1 MLGNVSFVQLIAFV
15 VLSYSMAAGGQKP
28 VSKPATPTP
37 EQVAWQNME
46 VGMFIHFGSR
56 TWTGSD
62 KVALSLDKMNPS
74 KLNTDQWVAAAEAM
88 GAKYIVFV
96 AKHKTGFCM
105 WQTNTT
111 DFSVKSIPWRNGKG
125 DVLADLAE
133 SCRKRGI
140 KLGVYLSPTDHH
152 FGSRSRGRCKTKEA
166 QDRYNKIFRQQL
178 TEVLSRYGE
187 MVEVWFDG
195 SLEIEVG
202 DILKKYAPNA
212 MILNTAYATI
222 RYVGNE
228 SGMAPY
234 PAWNAVSET
243 AAKSGASRSKDG
255 NPDGT
260 VWLPVEC
267 PTEIRTKWFWKR
279 DNTNNELDSLDDLMA
294 MYYRSVGYGAV
305 LLLNHTPDTRGLIPE
320 ADFERGAEFGAEVRR
335 RFGKSIAETQGQ
347 GESVELSLDEP
358 TFIDHIITMEDITH
372 GERVRKYVIEGW
384 LVDGHRQIIVEGTAI
399 GHKKIDQFPLIKVSK
414 VRFRALESVGTP
426 RIRKLA
432 VYSITTDYPN

>member
-1 MLGNVSFVQLIAFV
+1 MLRTGFVELIAFV
-15 VLSYSMAAGGQKP
+15 VLSCSMAGYGQE
-28 VSKPATPTP
+28 PARQLAQPTP
-37 EQVAWQNME
+37 EQVAWQDME
-46 VGMFIHFGSR
+46 IGMFIHFGSR

-62 KVALSLDKMNPS
+62 KVPVELEKVNPS
-74 KLNTDQWVAAAEAM
+74 ELDTDQWVAAAEAM

-105 WQTNTT
+105 WQTDTT
-111 DFSVKSIPWRNGKG
+111 EFGIASTPWRNGRG

-133 SCRKRGI
+133 SCRKRGM
-140 KLGVYLSPTDHH
+140 KLGVYLSPRDYH
-152 FGSRSRGRCKTKEA
+152 FGAGGGGRCKTKEE
-166 QDRYNKIFRQQL
+166 QERYNKVYRRQL

-195 SLEIEVG
+195 SLYVEVG

-212 MILNTAYATI
+212 MILNSPHATI

-243 AAKSGASRSKDG
+243 AAQSGGSRANDG
-255 NPDGT
+255 NPDGST
-260 VWLPVEC
+260 WLPIEC

-279 DNTNNELDSLDDLMA
+279 DNTNNELDSIDDLMA

-320 ADFERGAEFGAEVRR
+320 ADFQRGAEFGAEVRR
-335 RFGKSIAETQGQ
+335 RFGKSIAETHGK
-347 GESVELSLDEP
+347 GDSLDLVLDKP
-358 TFIDHIITMEDITH
+358 TLIDHVVTMEDITH
-372 GERVRKYVIEGW
+372 GERIREYKIDAW
-384 LVDGHRQIIVEGTAI
+384 LADGHQQTIVVGTAI
-399 GHKKIDQFPLIKVSK
+399 GHKKIDLFPAIEVTKIRLIV
-414 VRFRALESVGTP
+414 LESVGTP
-426 RIRKLA
+426 IIYK
-432 VYSITTDYPN
+432 